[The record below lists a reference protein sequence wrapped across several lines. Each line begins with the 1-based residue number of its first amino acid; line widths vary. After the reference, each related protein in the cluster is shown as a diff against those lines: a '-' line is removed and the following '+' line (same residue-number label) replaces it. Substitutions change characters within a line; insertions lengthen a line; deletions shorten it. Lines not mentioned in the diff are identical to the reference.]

1 MRGKVTADAYSGG
14 RRIGGRRFAVVACGE
29 AARVGGF
36 TWRDDDWEVTRPR
49 VTTARLGLNKLVGGG
64 FVELHCWARII
75 LLGAT
80 ESPLG
85 AIVTR
90 DTSHPSWGGE
100 QCGGRRVGG
109 GVRVGR

>member
-49 VTTARLGLNKLVGGG
+49 VTTAREG
-64 FVELHCWARII
+64 
-75 LLGAT
+75 
-80 ESPLG
+80 
-85 AIVTR
+85 
-90 DTSHPSWGGE
+90 
-100 QCGGRRVGG
+100 
-109 GVRVGR
+109 